1 MTAKELIEQT
11 IKEIEESLPTDFMTD
26 ATREIM
32 TRAVDNLKKALEE
45 IDG

>member
-1 MTAKELIEQT
+1 MPAKELIEQT

-26 ATREIM
+26 APREIM
-32 TRAVDNLKKALEE
+32 TRAVHNLKKALEE